1 MQVLDQSQKA
11 YFGVSLST
19 KIVKKK
25 KKLACLV
32 AHKSTSIWELKYK
45 DYHETRN
52 IFIFLNNR

>member
-25 KKLACLV
+25 KKISLFGG
-32 AHKSTSIWELKYK
+32 T
-45 DYHETRN
+45 
-52 IFIFLNNR
+52 